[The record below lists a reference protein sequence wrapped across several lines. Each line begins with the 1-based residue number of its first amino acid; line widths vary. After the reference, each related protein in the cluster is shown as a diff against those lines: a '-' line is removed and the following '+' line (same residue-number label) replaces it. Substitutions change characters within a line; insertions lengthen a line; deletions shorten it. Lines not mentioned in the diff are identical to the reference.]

1 MRINGDSQASNN
13 AAAWIKQKYNIGGWT
28 PFFDKFEREF
38 KCEVTVGDRNDGWY
52 VPDWIDFEDERDGI
66 MFILRW
72 S

>member
-1 MRINGDSQASNN
+1 MRIKGDSQASNN
-13 AAAWIKQKYNIGGWT
+13 AAAWLKEKYHIPDWT
-28 PFFDKFEREF
+28 PFADRFEEEF
-38 KCEVTVGDRNDGWY
+38 NCKLTTGDRNDSWY